1 MYILRGR
8 RIQLTPTCRNNR
20 AKLKLSAAT
29 PPLSPPLCRTLS
41 STALGECSW
50 SRAKRGRRPGGGSP
64 WAGAPAQQGQN
75 AVARGWLVV
84 TCAHRNNEREGRGES
99 KRGGGD
105 GGDGGGAHKADA
117 DKPESKHAQ
126 NTNKDGEKDKK
137 QPLNEFVR
145 RSVPASTK
153 AEAALVQLARA
164 RQEWVVVKTQARSC
178 GLPESAIPEPEE
190 ETAKALR
197 QAIMDLLNI
206 IASFQSSGL

>member
-1 MYILRGR
+1 M
-8 RIQLTPTCRNNR
+8 TC
-20 AKLKLSAAT
+20 
-29 PPLSPPLCRTLS
+29 
-41 STALGECSW
+41 E
-50 SRAKRGRRPGGGSP
+50 
-64 WAGAPAQQGQN
+64 
-75 AVARGWLVV
+75 
-84 TCAHRNNEREGRGES
+84 HRNNEREGRGES